1 MELGLGIRNGRN
13 KETKGTKNT
22 REKKQKEKKETY
34 GMSSNRWKKQLTE

>member
-13 KETKGTKNT
+13 KETKGAKNT